1 MNLKTKGNEIF
12 LSGLMISLVTYYL
25 GGLDMGNWLP
35 LLVCGVQ
42 TGGFVL
48 MFIGMRQ
55 WSENHKNFKVALGL
69 IVAEMG
75 IYLLFFVVLV
85 GAMGSISVWE
95 AVTGSFLAL
104 AGAIIYLVMIGMVFQ
119 GLACQYQESGDEG
132 KAKKVRA
139 IWWCFFAFGAASLIL
154 RIGAVVLVN
163 QSWIGLTYLLPI
175 MGIPVLIVGGLFV
188 KQLWMEEN
196 II

>member
-12 LSGLMISLVTYYL
+12 LSGLMISLATYYL
-25 GGLDMGNWLP
+25 EGLDMGNWLP
-35 LLVCGVQ
+35 LVVCGVQ
-42 TGGFVL
+42 VGGFVL

-55 WSENHKNFKVALGL
+55 WPENYKNFKVAMGL

-75 IYLLFFVVLV
+75 IYLLFFLVLV
-85 GAMGSISVWE
+85 GSMGSISPWE

-104 AGAIIYLVMIGMVFQ
+104 TGAIIYLVLMGMVFQ
-119 GLACQYQESGDEG
+119 GLARQYQESGDEP
-132 KAKKVRA
+132 KTKKIRTL
-139 IWWCFFAFGAASLIL
+139 WWWFFAFATVSLIL
-154 RIGAVVLVN
+154 RIGAVALVN
-163 QSWIGLTYLLPI
+163 QSWIGLTYLLP
-175 MGIPVLIVGGLFV
+175 MVGIPVLIIGGLFV

>member
-12 LSGLMISLVTYYL
+12 LSGLMISLATYYL

-85 GAMGSISVWE
+85 GATSGISPWE
-95 AVTGSFLAL
+95 AVAGSILAL
-104 AGAIIYLVMIGMVFQ
+104 AGAVIYLIMIGMVFQ
-119 GLACQYQESGDEG
+119 GLAHQYQESGAEL
-132 KAKKVRA
+132 KAKK
-139 IWWCFFAFGAASLIL
+139 IHTLWWWFFAFAGANLIL
-154 RIGAVVLVN
+154 RSGAVVLVN

-175 MGIPVLIVGGLFV
+175 VGIPVLIVGGLLV